1 MLKKLGILMISI
13 MLNSVALAET
23 CPDVASIKA
32 GNFNG
37 WKALNAN
44 SDNPASKNDIDIFKK
59 QIQDFYQA
67 EWSEDFEGNGHCYYT
82 GYLEVLLAK
91 DTSAPT
97 ISTHWQDL
105 GFVLRCISGSVN
117 DCEF

>member
-1 MLKKLGILMISI
+1 MLLIGII
-13 MLNSVALAET
+13 LNSVALAET
-23 CPDVASIKA
+23 CPDVNNIKA

-37 WKALNAN
+37 WQALNVN
-44 SDNPASKNDIDIFKK
+44 SDTPASQDDIAIFKK

-91 DTSAPT
+91 DTAAPK
-97 ISTHWQDL
+97 ISSYWQDT
-105 GFVLRCISGSVN
+105 GVVLRCKSGSVK

>member
-1 MLKKLGILMISI
+1 MLKKLGALI
-13 MLNSVALAET
+13 MGITLSSVALAET

-32 GNFNG
+32 GNFDG
-37 WKALNAN
+37 WQALNAN

-91 DTSAPT
+91 DTPAPKISA
-97 ISTHWQDL
+97 HWQDL
-105 GFVLRCISGSVN
+105 GIVLRCKSGSVKV
-117 DCEF
+117 CEF